1 LFFQHS
7 KNNKEDT
14 MSRITT
20 TCALIFLFVCPA
32 VAQIQV
38 ETLQGLPV
46 TAREVVI
53 QLRSPARLPLIAQQQ
68 DIEVSRSIGSNG
80 AVLLRSRSKS
90 AGELIT
96 NLAADQ
102 DVVFVEP
109 NYVVQAVLT
118 PNDPNFNLLWGL
130 KNNNVPGA
138 DINAAAAWDVTTG
151 STANVVGVV
160 DTGVLYTHP
169 DLAANMWSAPT
180 SFTVTF
186 GAQQI
191 TCAAGTHGFR
201 VINGARSCAPVDD
214 HFHGTHVS
222 GTIGAVGNNNQGVV
236 GVNWT
241 ASIMALKFLSSSG
254 SGSIADAI
262 DVIAFARQAKQIFGA
277 QANVRVLNNSWGGGG
292 FSQAML
298 NEINAANQAD
308 MLFVAAAGNDNA
320 NNNLIPFYPAN
331 YNAPNVVSVAAT
343 TITDARSSFSNYG
356 SSTVH
361 LGAPG
366 SNVYSTTLNNSYT
379 YASGTSMA
387 SPHVAGA
394 AALILSVCNLNT
406 AGLKA
411 NILNNVDPIASM
423 AGMTI
428 TGGRLDVNNS
438 IQACKGN
445 GPPDFTISATP
456 PSQTIRVG
464 ENTSYTISIS
474 PTNGFNGTVNLSL
487 SLLPAGITGS
497 FASNMIFGGSGSTT
511 LNIQTT
517 AAASPGTY
525 PLTVTGT
532 NGNLVHSFNV
542 QLVLTD
548 ANFSMSASPS
558 SQTIVPGAGTS
569 YAVTLTRTG
578 GFAASVAFS
587 VSGLPANAT
596 GTFSPPATL
605 GTSTT
610 LNITTNGNVAPGTY
624 NLTLTGTGGGLTRTA
639 NVTLTIQSFTMTA
652 SPSSRTIPIGGF
664 TTFSMQLTRMGG
676 FAEPVVFDVFGMP
689 LNALN
694 GFFPPIIT
702 GDTTT
707 LVIVA
712 GPTVAPGVYPMTVIA
727 GVPGGLVRTA
737 NVTLTVQSIS
747 VAVSPFSRSIIK
759 GGSTTYSV
767 TVIDRDTLDH
777 RSRHVER
784 DSLVADYR
792 TRREH
797 DILHQY
803 RA

>member
-241 ASIMALKFLSSSG
+241 ASIMALKVLSSSG

-610 LNITTNGNVAPGTY
+610 FNITTNGNVAPGTY

-639 NVTLTIQSFTMTA
+639 GVTLTIQSFTMTA